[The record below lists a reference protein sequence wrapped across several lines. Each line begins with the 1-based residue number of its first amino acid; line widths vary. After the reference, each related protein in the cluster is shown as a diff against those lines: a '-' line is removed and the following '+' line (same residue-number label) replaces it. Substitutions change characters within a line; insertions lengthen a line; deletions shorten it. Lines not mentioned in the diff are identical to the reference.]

1 MRKLLGL
8 LLLLIPA
15 LSQNALAQQ
24 VDTSYSREWLDIDTT
39 LSLNQ
44 LPRTAL
50 DKVNLLY
57 QKALKANLGPQQL
70 KCILYKMT
78 LEELVNERVDLSAI
92 RVLNKEIELQKD
104 PLTRMVLHTLFAK
117 QLFRYYEDNRWTIQ
131 NRNQQGVAPTSGDI
145 SRWGSNDFDNA
156 IRLAY
161 KKALLQPALLKPM
174 PVSAIK
180 AVILPGTGP
189 VQPDNW
195 LELIL
200 LEKIA
205 YFKNPVPRN
214 PLIVSGKDY
223 LPNAFTDPEAFVKI
237 SFPQKD
243 SSSEVTV
250 LKDYQLLIQA
260 ALDKKQVEKLVGL
273 QIDKINWAWS
283 ELTPKEKYQTVY
295 QQALFAVILKYPDQT
310 ATLQAYYLQA
320 KQELQVEKNYNH
332 SPNQKNGYLAAEQL
346 LTQALSKS
354 TRTLPEIDA
363 IKKLLAT
370 IQQPKL
376 RIQTESVYLPNQ
388 PILSLVNYTNT
399 PRVYFSIVSLNMNE
413 WEKYAA
419 DNKETDGALLKKV
432 AIQEKKWELPASGD
446 RRNHS
451 TEVMINPLS
460 PGKYAIIASSMLDLN
475 NNECVISVSTF
486 QVSAIAAL
494 QQNNQWLAVNRS
506 NGEPLANADFQFYSS
521 SWSSKGTVYQ
531 RIQAA
536 KGKTDANGQF
546 KLDNQS
552 GNIGGVSIRNGQ
564 DELFLGNIYNN
575 IEPSF
580 RENTKELEAINE
592 QYILLTDRSIYR
604 PGQTVYWKA
613 IKYLENKNTQSSKV
627 AAEGTKLT
635 LYLRDPNNQI
645 IDSITGSLNS
655 FGSCSGQFL
664 LPRNRI
670 NGTFRL
676 DVEGQRKHTVSI
688 QVEEYKR
695 PRFAIEWNKQKG
707 NYGMQDTLSVI
718 GKAVSF
724 SGYNVGKAIV
734 RYQVIRQERFIPYYR
749 SSRRKN
755 MNRTEIVSGNTETDA
770 TGNFKISFKPVAD
783 AEDISDENQFYTYE
797 ITATITDIGGE
808 SQTGT
813 TSLPVSRR
821 SVFANWQ
828 LPNMLTEKEWKKAQL
843 FTTNLSN
850 EFTPTLL
857 TVRIDALQAP
867 DKLGRERYWSLPDQY
882 VMSEQEFK
890 TNFPNDVYSNENKP
904 ENWPVLQAISTDN
917 FISQP
922 NGKNPVTEQKLS
934 AGYYRITTTYF
945 DSTSGKT
952 IQDIQHTR
960 LVQNHQ
966 QATTTTAQLP
976 YTFQANQEV
985 IVGDTLEAFLFT
997 GKSILLHSFQLSPA
1011 TDTLILEKK
1020 LIKEGIDPF
1029 SVKATMPG
1037 TYQYHTCYINNNRVF
1052 EHTFEWTILPVS
1064 HPLTIKT
1071 TSFRDHLLPGN
1082 QEKWTL
1088 EITDTANRTS
1098 PAELVSSLYD
1108 ASLDQFRWHEWYLP
1122 QTYVPGIFRVNFNF
1136 QHNFRS
1142 ESSYVYYAPEIN
1154 YRNYPTQI
1162 PSRLAE
1168 DAYELYN
1175 QQRERR
1181 INGQKRVLPY
1191 FYGPLKGEL
1200 NEVVVAYDQAPAN
1213 QVYDKKF
1220 TPVSPELTLKIR
1232 GTNTIKT
1239 ADDNS
1244 ILTSNNPAGKK
1255 EIEFPA
1261 FEARKNLSETGF
1273 FLPHVYA
1280 NEKGVY
1286 SIEFTV
1292 PESLTKWKW
1301 LNWAHTRDM
1310 SVGLLQKEVFTQ
1322 KPLMVITQLPRF
1334 LREGDQLELSAQ
1346 IANPGDSELTGQV
1359 MLELI
1364 DGDTEKPVD
1373 GWFQNVFPVQ
1383 YFTVAAGKTHPV
1395 KFPIQIP
1402 FGYNRPLLIRI
1413 KAFSGQFSDGE
1424 QQLLPVITQRTLV
1437 TESKSF
1443 WMKNDASLSL
1453 SFPTLLNNTS
1463 GTLTHESI
1471 QLEVATQPAW
1481 YIVKALPYLLENNN
1495 PTAEQVSNRLFANQL
1510 SFHIL
1515 QQFPAIKKVIEQWK
1529 KDTTA
1534 LQSKL
1539 SSSPQL
1545 QSLLQ
1550 EETPWLQESADEQ
1563 IQMKNLGKL
1572 LDSARMMEELA
1583 ILPQQLASFQLPSG
1597 GFSWMKG
1604 GSADEYTTLYILDGL
1619 RKLDQL
1625 QAWIPEIHQ
1634 NVKPQ
1639 IQPAIRYMDSL
1650 LHLYFMK
1657 DYVVTSKSNNKIIA
1671 PNWID
1676 YLQLRKHFSNIPAQ
1690 FPVDLPQLEKEV
1702 LPNWR
1707 KYNQQLQ
1714 AKVASIMIVGLQKDT
1729 AVQKIIPS
1737 LMEKAVRDSIQ
1748 GMYWKYAGYTGGF
1761 ESPLS
1766 MQTNMLLLLSEAG
1779 SAITSKY
1786 QQEVAEMIRWVIQQ
1800 KKSNHWATTP
1810 ATAEACYALLKSL
1823 PANYLSNPARKVTFQ
1838 VGAQTFQISPEQA
1851 EAGTGFYR
1859 QRIDGK
1865 KVSSAMGTITCTVTS
1880 ENKSTTQSLSSAPV
1894 MGSIYYQYL
1903 ENLNNVK
1910 GSSHPALS
1918 VEKVLYLQKDSLQ
1931 SKQLVPLQSLTPLR
1945 RGDRIICRLI
1955 ITCKQPMDYV
1965 FLKDMRGSGT
1975 EPTDVISN
1983 YRWQDGVGYYQTT
1996 RDAHTGFFFR
2006 HLNKGTFIID
2016 YSINITHIG
2025 SFAAG
2030 LANIECL
2037 YAPEY
2042 RSHSNNT
2049 NMRVAE

>member
-1 MRKLLGL
+1 
-8 LLLLIPA
+8 
-15 LSQNALAQQ
+15 
-24 VDTSYSREWLDIDTT
+24 
-39 LSLNQ
+39 
-44 LPRTAL
+44 
-50 DKVNLLY
+50 
-57 QKALKANLGPQQL
+57 
-70 KCILYKMT
+70 
-78 LEELVNERVDLSAI
+78 
-92 RVLNKEIELQKD
+92 
-104 PLTRMVLHTLFAK
+104 
-117 QLFRYYEDNRWTIQ
+117 
-131 NRNQQGVAPTSGDI
+131 
-145 SRWGSNDFDNA
+145 
-156 IRLAY
+156 
-161 KKALLQPALLKPM
+161 
-174 PVSAIK
+174 
-180 AVILPGTGP
+180 
-189 VQPDNW
+189 
-195 LELIL
+195 
-200 LEKIA
+200 
-205 YFKNPVPRN
+205 
-214 PLIVSGKDY
+214 
-223 LPNAFTDPEAFVKI
+223 
-237 SFPQKD
+237 
-243 SSSEVTV
+243 
-250 LKDYQLLIQA
+250 
-260 ALDKKQVEKLVGL
+260 
-273 QIDKINWAWS
+273 
-283 ELTPKEKYQTVY
+283 
-295 QQALFAVILKYPDQT
+295 
-310 ATLQAYYLQA
+310 
-320 KQELQVEKNYNH
+320 
-332 SPNQKNGYLAAEQL
+332 
-346 LTQALSKS
+346 
-354 TRTLPEIDA
+354 
-363 IKKLLAT
+363 
-370 IQQPKL
+370 
-376 RIQTESVYLPNQ
+376 
-388 PILSLVNYTNT
+388 
-399 PRVYFSIVSLNMNE
+399 MNE

-432 AIQEKKWELPASGD
+432 ALQEKKWELPASSD
-446 RRNHS
+446 RRNHA

-521 SWSSKGTVYQ
+521 SWSSKGKVYQ

-536 KGKTDANGQF
+536 KGKADANGQF
-546 KLDNQS
+546 KLENKT
-552 GNIGGVSIRNGQ
+552 GNIGGVSIRYGQ
-564 DELFLGNIYNN
+564 DELFVGDISNN
-575 IEPSF
+575 REPSF
-580 RENTKELEAINE
+580 RENAKELEANIE

-627 AAEGTKLT
+627 AAEGTALT
-635 LYLRDPNNQI
+635 LYLRDANNQI
-645 IDSITGSLNS
+645 IDSITASLNS
-655 FGSCSGQFL
+655 FGSCSGQFM

-676 DVEGQRKHTVSI
+676 DVEGQRKHTASI

-695 PRFAIEWNKQKG
+695 PRFAIEWEKQKA
-707 NYGMQDTLSVI
+707 NFGMQDTLSVI
-718 GKAVSF
+718 GKAVAF
-724 SGYNVGKAIV
+724 ARYNVGKAIV
-734 RYQVIRQERFIPYYR
+734 RYQVIRQERYLPYY
-749 SSRRKN
+749 SSSERN
-755 MNRTEIVSGNTETDA
+755 SMNRTEIVSGNTETDA

-783 AEDISDENQFYTYE
+783 PEEVSDENQFYTYE

-808 SQTGT
+808 TQTGN
-813 TSLPVSRR
+813 TSIPVSRR

-828 LPNMLTEKEWKKAQL
+828 LPNILTEKEWKKVQL
-843 FTTNLSN
+843 VTTNLSN
-850 EFTPTLL
+850 EFSPTSL
-857 TVRIDALQAP
+857 TVRVDALQAP
-867 DKLGRERYWSLPDQY
+867 DKLLRERYWELPDQY

-890 TNFPNDVYSNENKP
+890 TNFPNDVYRNENEP
-904 ENWPVLQAISTDN
+904 ENWPVLQAISTNN

-934 AGYYRITTTYF
+934 AGYYRITTSYF
-945 DSTSGKT
+945 ESTSGKT
-952 IQDIQHTR
+952 IQDVQHTR
-960 LVQNHQ
+960 LVQNNQ
-966 QATTTTAQLP
+966 QGATTPNFP
-976 YTFQANQEV
+976 YVFQANKEV
-985 IVGDTLEAFLFT
+985 FVGDTLQAFLFA
-997 GKSILLHSFQLSPA
+997 GKSTLLHSFQSSPA
-1011 TDTLILEKK
+1011 TDTIILEKK
-1020 LIKEGIDPF
+1020 LINEGIDPF
-1029 SVKATMPG
+1029 SVKAAMPG
-1037 TYQYHTCYINNNRVF
+1037 TYQFHTCYINNNRVF
-1052 EHTFEWTILPVS
+1052 EHTFEWTILPVP

-1088 EITDTANRTS
+1088 EIVDSANPQA
-1098 PAELVSSLYD
+1098 PAELVSTLYD
-1108 ASLDQFRWHEWYLP
+1108 ASLDQFRLHQWYLP
-1122 QTYVPGIFRVNFNF
+1122 KTQLPGIYSLSFNHA
-1136 QHNFRS
+1136 HNFRS
-1142 ESSYVYYAPEIN
+1142 EYSYLYYEPEIGEA
-1154 YRNYPTQI
+1154 NYPI
-1162 PSRLAE
+1162 PTSSRLAE

-1175 QQRERR
+1175 QNRDRR
-1181 INGQKRVLPY
+1181 VNGQLRVLP
-1191 FYGPLKGEL
+1191 FL
-1200 NEVVVAYDQAPAN
+1200 NSPSRGHLRAMMSVAYDQV
-1213 QVYDKKF
+1213 QVNDTIIYNMVTTKGLRKLSD
-1220 TPVSPELTLKIR
+1220 PEKSDVEIKSKIF
-1232 GTNTIKT
+1232 
-1239 ADDNS
+1239 S
-1244 ILTSNNPAGKK
+1244 
-1255 EIEFPA
+1255 E

-1273 FLPHVYA
+1273 FLPQVYA

-1322 KPLMVITQLPRF
+1322 KPLMVIPQLPRF

-1443 WMKNDASLSL
+1443 WMKSDTSLLL

-1515 QQFPAIKKVIEQWK
+1515 QQFPAIKQVIEQWK

-1539 SSSPQL
+1539 ASSPQI
-1545 QSLLQ
+1545 QSILR
-1550 EETPWLQESADEQ
+1550 EETPWLQESAEEQ
-1563 IQMKNLGKL
+1563 VQMNNLSLL
-1572 LDSARMMEELA
+1572 LDSSRMMDELDL
-1583 ILPQQLASFQLPSG
+1583 IPNQLASFQLPSG

-1604 GSADEYTTLYILDGL
+1604 GYADEYTTLYILAGL
-1619 RKLDQL
+1619 QKLDQL
-1625 QAWIPEIHQ
+1625 QAWIP
-1634 NVKPQ
+1634 K
-1639 IQPAIRYMDSL
+1639 IQQKVNPLKNSAIRFMDSL
-1650 LHLYFMK
+1650 LHVYFIK
-1657 DYVVTSKSNNKIIA
+1657 NYTATSQSKYKTIA
-1671 PNWID
+1671 HHWLE
-1676 YLQLRKHFSNIPAQ
+1676 YLQVRKHYSDIPAQ
-1690 FPVDLPQLEKEV
+1690 FPADLPRLEKEI

-1707 KYNQQLQ
+1707 RYNPQQQ
-1714 AKVASIMIVGLQKDT
+1714 ARIASIMLTGLQKDT
-1729 AVQKIIPS
+1729 ALTRIIPS

-1748 GMYWKYAGYTGGF
+1748 GMYWKYSGYSGGF

-1766 MQTNMLLLLSEAG
+1766 MQTNLLLLLAQAG
-1779 SAITSKY
+1779 RATTDRY
-1786 QQEVAEMIRWVIQQ
+1786 QKDLTEMIRWMIQQ

-1810 ATAEACYALLKSL
+1810 ATAEACFALLNSL
-1823 PANYLSNPARKVTFQ
+1823 PSNYLNNPTRKITFR
-1838 VGAQTFQISPEQA
+1838 VGEQTFQISPEQT

-1865 KVSSAMGTITCTVTS
+1865 KVNAQMGNIRMEVASEKNSTIQATDVS
-1880 ENKSTTQSLSSAPV
+1880 PV
-1894 MGSIYYQYL
+1894 SGSIQWQYL
-1903 ENLNNVK
+1903 ENLNAVK
-1910 GSSHPALS
+1910 GSVHPALS
-1918 VEKVLYLQKDSLQ
+1918 VEKKLFVQKDSLQ
-1931 SKQLVPLQSLTPLR
+1931 SKLLIPIQSLTPLR

-1975 EPTDVISN
+1975 EPIDVISS

-2042 RSHSNNT
+2042 RSHSINT
-2049 NMRVAE
+2049 NLRVAE

>member
-1 MRKLLGL
+1 MQKLLGL
-8 LLLLIPA
+8 LLLLITVSSITA
-15 LSQNALAQQ
+15 SAQQ
-24 VDTSYSREWLDIDTT
+24 SDTTNSREWIDIDTT
-39 LSLNQ
+39 LSILQ

-50 DKVNLLY
+50 EKVNQLY
-57 QKALKANLGPQQL
+57 QKSLKSNSGPQQL

-104 PLTRMVLHTLFAK
+104 PLTRMVLHTLLAK

-131 NRNQQGVAPTSGDI
+131 NRNQQGVAPGSGDI

-156 IRLAY
+156 IRMAY
-161 KKALLQPALLKPM
+161 KKALLQPASLKPM

-180 AVILPGTGP
+180 AIVIPGTGP

-195 LELIL
+195 WELIL
-200 LEKIA
+200 LEKIQ

-223 LPNAFTDPEAFVKI
+223 LSNAFTVPEAFVKI
-237 SFPQKD
+237 KFPEKD

-250 LKDYQLLIQA
+250 LKDYQVLIQSA
-260 ALDKKQVEKLVGL
+260 IDQKKAEKLVGL
-273 QIDKINWAWS
+273 QIEKNEWAWG
-283 ELTPKEKYQTVY
+283 ELDKKQQHQTAY
-295 QQALFAVILKYPDQT
+295 QQALYAVLLKYPDQI
-310 ATLQAYYLQA
+310 ASLRAYYLLA
-320 KQELQVEKNYNH
+320 ELELQAENRGNFA
-332 SPNQKNGYLAAEQL
+332 PGNKNGYIAAEQL
-346 LTQALSKS
+346 LNQALSKI
-354 TRTLPEIDA
+354 TRPLPETDA
-363 IKKLLAT
+363 IKKLLAR
-370 IQQPKL
+370 IQQPSL

-399 PRVYFSIVSLNMNE
+399 PRVYYKIVALNMSE
-413 WEKYAA
+413 WEKSISNY
-419 DNKETDGALLKKV
+419 KETDGALLKKE
-432 AIQEKKWELPASGD
+432 AIQERKWELPANND

-451 TEVMINPLS
+451 TEVMINPLA

-475 NNECVISVSTF
+475 DNACVISVTPF

-494 QQNNQWLAVNRS
+494 QQNNHWLAVNRS
-506 NGEPLANADFQFYSS
+506 TGAPLTEATFQFYSS
-521 SWSSKGTVYQ
+521 SWSSKGPVYQ
-531 RIQAA
+531 RIQNA
-536 KGKTDANGQF
+536 KGKVDVNGAFMMDGLQN
-546 KLDNQS
+546 KAD
-552 GNIGGVSIRNGQ
+552 GVSIRWGQ
-564 DELFLGNIYNN
+564 DELFLGNIYGNVE
-575 IEPSF
+575 IP
-580 RENTKELEAINE
+580 TTDKIKQLEALE
-592 QYILLTDRSIYR
+592 EKCILLTDRSIYR
-604 PGQTVYWKA
+604 PGQTVFFKA
-613 IKYLENKNTQSSKV
+613 IQYLEKRSGLSSQV
-627 AAEGTKLT
+627 ASEGTSLT
-635 LYLRDPNNQI
+635 IYLKDPNNQI
-645 IDSITGSLNS
+645 VDSLITKLNA
-655 FGSCSGQFL
+655 FGSCSGQFI
-664 LPRNRI
+664 LPRNRLTGQFTLEVL
-670 NGTFRL
+670 GTK
-676 DVEGQRKHTVSI
+676 KHTESI

-695 PRFAIEWNKQKG
+695 PRFTIEWEKQQR
-707 NYGMQDTLSVI
+707 NYGLSDTLTVI
-718 GKAVSF
+718 GKAVAF
-724 SGYNVGKAIV
+724 AGYSTSTAAV
-734 RYQVIRQERFIPYYR
+734 RYQVMRFSRPLPYQSFRVRFRPSVQE
-749 SSRRKN
+749 
-755 MNRTEIVSGNTETDA
+755 VASGNTQTDA
-770 TGNFKISFKPVAD
+770 SGNFRVVFTPLLNP
-783 AEDISDENQFYTYE
+783 DEILEEEQFFTYE
-797 ITATITDIGGE
+797 VRATITDMGGE
-808 SQTGT
+808 TQSGSTW
-813 TSLPVSRR
+813 LPVSKR

-828 LPNMLTEKEWKKAQL
+828 LPKIATAKDWEAVKL

-850 EFTPTLL
+850 EFLATPIS
-857 TVRIDALQAP
+857 VQIDALKAP
-867 DKLGRERYWSLPDQY
+867 KELLRERYWPLPDQY
-882 VMSEQEFK
+882 IMDEQEFK
-890 TNFPNDVYSNENKP
+890 TNFPNDAYKNENKP
-904 ENWPVLQAISTDN
+904 ESWGVQQTIATDS
-917 FISQP
+917 FITQTS
-922 NGKNPVTEQKLS
+922 GKIPLTGRKLD
-934 AGYYRITTTYF
+934 AGYYRITITYF
-945 DSTSGKT
+945 DSASGKS
-952 IQDIQHTR
+952 IREIQHIT
-960 LVQNHQ
+960 LLQNNHQ
-966 QATTTTAQLP
+966 LP
-976 YTFQANQEV
+976 GDAAMPFVYQPKKEAS
-985 IVGDTLEAFLFT
+985 VGDTLQAFLFS
-997 GKSILLHSFQLSPA
+997 GINIQLHSIAQTPA
-1011 TDTLILEKK
+1011 TESIRMESKP
-1020 LIKEGIDPF
+1020 IKTVLFPI
-1029 SVKATMPG
+1029 SIKAEIPG
-1037 TYQYHTCYINNNRVF
+1037 TYLYHTCYIINNRIL
-1052 EHTFEWTILPVS
+1052 EHTFEWTILPAS

-1088 EITDTANRTS
+1088 EIFDSANRQA
-1098 PAELVSSLYD
+1098 PAELVSTLYD
-1108 ASLDQFRWHEWYLP
+1108 ASLDQFRLHEWYLP
-1122 QTYVPGIFRVNFNF
+1122 QSSVPGIFRVNFNF

-1168 DAYELYN
+1168 DAYELFN

-1191 FYGPLKGEL
+1191 FFGPLKGSL
-1200 NEVVVAYDQAPAN
+1200 NEVVVAYDQAPA
-1213 QVYDKKF
+1213 
-1220 TPVSPELTLKIR
+1220 LTLSSESTSIKIR
-1232 GTNTIKT
+1232 GKT
-1239 ADDNS
+1239 SIQASNS
-1244 ILTSNNPAGKK
+1244 YPIGYDQLDKEPSATEKK
-1255 EIEFPA
+1255 KSEFPA

-1322 KPLMVITQLPRF
+1322 KPLMVIPQLPRF

-1443 WMKNDASLSL
+1443 WMKSDTSLLL

-1515 QQFPAIKKVIEQWK
+1515 QQFPAIKQVIEQWK

-1539 SSSPQL
+1539 ASSPQI
-1545 QSLLQ
+1545 QSILR
-1550 EETPWLQESADEQ
+1550 EETPWLQESAEEQ
-1563 IQMKNLGKL
+1563 VQMNNLSLL
-1572 LDSARMMEELA
+1572 LDSSRMMDELDL
-1583 ILPQQLASFQLPSG
+1583 IPNQLASFQLPSG

-1604 GSADEYTTLYILDGL
+1604 GYADEYTTLYILAGL
-1619 RKLDQL
+1619 QKLDQL
-1625 QAWIPEIHQ
+1625 QAWIP
-1634 NVKPQ
+1634 K
-1639 IQPAIRYMDSL
+1639 IQQKVNPLKNSAIRFMDSL
-1650 LHLYFMK
+1650 LHVYFIK
-1657 DYVVTSKSNNKIIA
+1657 NYTATSQSKYKTIA
-1671 PNWID
+1671 HHWLE
-1676 YLQLRKHFSNIPAQ
+1676 YLQIRKHYSDIPAQ
-1690 FPVDLPQLEKEV
+1690 FPADLPRLEKEI

-1707 KYNQQLQ
+1707 RYNPQQQ
-1714 AKVASIMIVGLQKDT
+1714 ARIASIMLTGLQKDT
-1729 AVQKIIPS
+1729 ALTRIIPS

-1748 GMYWKYAGYTGGF
+1748 GMYWKYSGYSGGF

-1766 MQTNMLLLLSEAG
+1766 MQTNLLLLLAQAG
-1779 SAITSKY
+1779 RATTDRY
-1786 QQEVAEMIRWVIQQ
+1786 QKDLTEMIRWMIQQ

-1810 ATAEACYALLKSL
+1810 ATAEACFALLNSL
-1823 PANYLSNPARKVTFQ
+1823 PSNYLNNPTRKITFR
-1838 VGAQTFQISPEQA
+1838 VGEQTFQISPEQT

-1865 KVSSAMGTITCTVTS
+1865 KVNAQMGNIRMEVASEKNSTIQATEVS
-1880 ENKSTTQSLSSAPV
+1880 PV
-1894 MGSIYYQYL
+1894 SGSIYWQYL
-1903 ENLNNVK
+1903 ENLNAVK
-1910 GSSHPALS
+1910 GSVHPALS
-1918 VEKVLYLQKDSLQ
+1918 VEKKLFVQKDSLQ
-1931 SKQLVPLQSLTPLR
+1931 SKLLIPIQSLTPLR

-1975 EPTDVISN
+1975 EPIDVISS

-2042 RSHSNNT
+2042 RSHSINT
-2049 NMRVAE
+2049 NLRVAE